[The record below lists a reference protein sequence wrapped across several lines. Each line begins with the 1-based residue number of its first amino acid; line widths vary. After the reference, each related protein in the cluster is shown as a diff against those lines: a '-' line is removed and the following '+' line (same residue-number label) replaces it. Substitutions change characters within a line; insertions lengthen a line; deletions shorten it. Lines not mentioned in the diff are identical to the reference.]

1 MKKILSI
8 LALALPVF
16 ALDVQAVFDNQKKSA
31 FPDTCELLMRTTVS
45 LPGQGAQTVETS
57 VLNKGKDKSV
67 TIVKSSA
74 IQMKIVQNGNRTR
87 ITDLKSGKVLP
98 AQNMPS
104 QNPADIS
111 AQLGNPGDY
120 RSPVKEGSLWK
131 IVSKEDSKPTLYYSA
146 KSKRIVRMSLPVN
159 GAEARTAL
167 EYCDNSCPL
176 PGTLNRATIV
186 TKLASGDSSTVVVE
200 ILKAKGRSDFPE
212 SLFDVK

>member
-45 LPGQGAQTVETS
+45 LPQGAQTVETS

-98 AQNMPS
+98 AQNMPP

-111 AQLGNPGDY
+111 VQLGNPGDY
-120 RSPVKEGSLWK
+120 RSPVKEGSLRK
-131 IVSKEDSKPTLYYSA
+131 IVPKEDSTPTLYYSA

-167 EYCDNSCPL
+167 EYCDNFCPL

-186 TKLASGDSSTVVVE
+186 TRLASGDSSTVVVE

>member
-98 AQNMPS
+98 AQNMPP

-111 AQLGNPGDY
+111 VQLGD
-120 RSPVKEGSLWK
+120 R
-131 IVSKEDSKPTLYYSA
+131 
-146 KSKRIVRMSLPVN
+146 KS
-159 GAEARTAL
+159 
-167 EYCDNSCPL
+167 
-176 PGTLNRATIV
+176 
-186 TKLASGDSSTVVVE
+186 VV
-200 ILKAKGRSDFPE
+200 
-212 SLFDVK
+212 